1 MEIPNIQKNK
11 TSWNFGNP
19 LPSIVRVQ
27 DTFMRS
33 PQSCNN
39 CTFTLG
45 ARVLMPMF
53 NSTVFVG
60 LKPTQ
65 RKNNCSHL
73 IGDCFQQKMGRTGN
87 FQDMASSTA
96 PCHPRDPLTFCWRHT
111 TSFFLLEC
119 PLISQTKQVGG
130 LFEQETSSEKLKQKH
145 CKPWIIVLIL
155 RALLFHCRSKL

>member
-1 MEIPNIQKNK
+1 MPRVFSGNTKYSKNK

-65 RKNNCSHL
+65 RKNKCSHL

-87 FQDMASSTA
+87 FEDMASSTA
-96 PCHPRDPLTFCWRHT
+96 QPAIPAIHLLFVEGIRHPSSSSSVPPFRRQSRLGDCLNRKRHPRNSNKNTANH
-111 TSFFLLEC
+111 
-119 PLISQTKQVGG
+119 G
-130 LFEQETSSEKLKQKH
+130 
-145 CKPWIIVLIL
+145 
-155 RALLFHCRSKL
+155 

>member
-1 MEIPNIQKNK
+1 MPRVFCGNTKYSKNK

-60 LKPTQ
+60 LKPVATG
-65 RKNNCSHL
+65 KIMEGHL
-73 IGDCFQQKMGRTGN
+73 IGDCFFNKKWGERGTLKMGPPALLPAIPAIRLLFVEGIRHPSEPPRVSPHFADKAGWGIVWTGN
-87 FQDMASSTA
+87 VIRET
-96 PCHPRDPLTFCWRHT
+96 
-111 TSFFLLEC
+111 
-119 PLISQTKQVGG
+119 QTKT
-130 LFEQETSSEKLKQKH
+130 LAKH
-145 CKPWIIVLIL
+145 G
-155 RALLFHCRSKL
+155 